1 MELTRPSP
9 RGSKES
15 CSFAAPVPLSAS
27 NGNEAEVA
35 PATNT
40 TPNTSAP
47 AATRLRTELKGAL
60 DRRKLNAL
68 TPYHPEVWYSLL
80 QEAGIYEEYAYIVSG
95 LCHGF
100 IIGLPNISSTQAPPN
115 RESVAEFKEEFAR
128 IVEHEIIKGRY
139 IGPISYQDLEAL
151 LGPFQSSPF
160 SIIPKPGKIGK
171 YRNVQNYSFPICPS
185 LSFPNQ
191 SINSLVDS
199 DSFPTT
205 WGTFSLVSLLI
216 HRLPPG
222 SQLATRDVAE
232 AYRTIPLHHSQ
243 WPATVVRLDEFSFA
257 IDTSVC
263 FGSGP
268 SAGTYGEVRNA
279 ASDILRFQGIG
290 PISSWVDDHLFF
302 RIKKT
307 FLPEYN
313 ERRKSWNV
321 DITQRGRHQHG
332 GRFWYGGHV
341 FEDGT
346 IEEFDEN
353 CRFPVKDLSQ
363 RTERSAEDTLYTYN
377 FADIDFYSL
386 QLGIPWEL
394 SKDRP
399 FACVTTYIGFDWDVE
414 SYQVSLGHTKK
425 EKYLRVTEEW
435 LVLATH
441 TLEEVQKLYGK
452 LLHAC
457 LVVPT
462 GRAYLTELE
471 AMLGIFHHSPF
482 LPRSSPKGL
491 RDDLKWWIRILQQPT
506 VSRAIPHPLP
516 LYDVHGYSD
525 ASSKIGIAITICN
538 RWRAWRLVPGWQS
551 LDGQRDIGWAEA
563 VAFECLIRSLVENG
577 KETHNFIIYG
587 DNKGVVE
594 GWWNGCS
601 RNRAV
606 NGVFKRLHSVIAD
619 SPIRHSFHTSYV
631 RSKDNPAD
639 APSRGIYPPTH
650 LLLPPIQLPPELNR
664 FLVDSQSPFTPT
676 EQRLLREGRYPT
688 ATAKRIEDSNER
700 DKARIRHSLGAL
712 RQAEIGR
719 DF

>member
-1 MELTRPSP
+1 
-9 RGSKES
+9 
-15 CSFAAPVPLSAS
+15 
-27 NGNEAEVA
+27 
-35 PATNT
+35 
-40 TPNTSAP
+40 
-47 AATRLRTELKGAL
+47 
-60 DRRKLNAL
+60 
-68 TPYHPEVWYSLL
+68 
-80 QEAGIYEEYAYIVSG
+80 
-95 LCHGF
+95 
-100 IIGLPNISSTQAPPN
+100 LPNISSTQAPPN

-139 IGPISYQDLEAL
+139 IGPISHQDLEAL

-321 DITQRGRHQHG
+321 NITQRGRHQHG

-346 IEEFDEN
+346 IEEFDKN
-353 CRFPVKDLSQ
+353 CRFPVKDLLQ
-363 RTERSAEDTLYTYN
+363 RTECSAEDTLYTYN

-425 EKYLRVTEEW
+425 EKYLRAMEEW

-452 LLHAC
+452 LLHA
-457 LVVPT
+457 
-462 GRAYLTELE
+462 
-471 AMLGIFHHSPF
+471 
-482 LPRSSPKGL
+482 
-491 RDDLKWWIRILQQPT
+491 
-506 VSRAIPHPLP
+506 AIPHPLP

-525 ASSKIGIAITICN
+525 ASSKIGIAITIRN
-538 RWRAWRLVPGWQS
+538 RWRAWCLVPGWQS

-594 GWWNGCS
+594 GWWNGHS

-619 SPIRHSFHTSYV
+619 SPIRHSFTSYV
-631 RSKDNPAD
+631 RSKDNPAN
-639 APSRGIYPPTH
+639 APSRGIYPPMH

-664 FLVDSQSPFTPT
+664 FLVDSQFPFTPT

-688 ATAKRIEDSNER
+688 AAAKRIEDSNER
-700 DKARIRHSLGAL
+700 DKARIQHSLGAL